1 MHNDFFLTQ
10 WLFLGMRWLF
20 ENITGESI
28 ALTVVISTIL
38 IKAIT
43 VFGDIKSR
51 KSSAKMQVI
60 QPQMN
65 KLQKKYEND
74 PQRLQREMSKL
85 MKENNVSMF
94 GGCLPMLFT
103 LPLFFMFIAAFR
115 QWGNEMMVHLIA
127 TLHTDPEA
135 GVEMFKNFQFL
146 WVHNIWQPDSGMQPV
161 ITSAEMLFT
170 NSNIHRLFYFTEH
183 LEAFELFKELGFF
196 VESTAKGSYNGV
208 VIAELTDELIAKYDA
223 IVKPCVDLYAGYNNG
238 WFVLP
243 LLCGGTTL
251 LSAWLMQRGQA
262 QPAGNAASTGKMMM
276 YLMPI
281 MTFVFSLSTNASFAL
296 YWTVSNVISMITTYF
311 INKSI
316 GIGPAAAKEVSK
328 T

>member
-1 MHNDFFLTQ
+1 
-10 WLFLGMRWLF
+10 
-20 ENITGESI
+20 
-28 ALTVVISTIL
+28 
-38 IKAIT
+38 
-43 VFGDIKSR
+43 
-51 KSSAKMQVI
+51 
-60 QPQMN
+60 
-65 KLQKKYEND
+65 
-74 PQRLQREMSKL
+74 
-85 MKENNVSMF
+85 
-94 GGCLPMLFT
+94 
-103 LPLFFMFIAAFR
+103 
-115 QWGNEMMVHLIA
+115 
-127 TLHTDPEA
+127 
-135 GVEMFKNFQFL
+135 
-146 WVHNIWQPDSGMQPV
+146 MQPV

-183 LEAFELFKELGFF
+183 PEAFELFKELGFF